1 MAIFELDAKSLSA
14 MFCAGVQELEA
25 NKDWI
30 NELNVFPVPD
40 GDTGTNM
47 TLTLLS
53 AVNEVKNLKDP
64 TLPALGKAISSGSLR
79 GARGNSGV
87 ILSQLCR
94 GFTKVLKDAE
104 VLNGEVL
111 VKALNAATETAYKA
125 VMKPK
130 EGTILTVARGI
141 SEKAAELAEEQLD
154 LTETVRLLIEHGDAV
169 LENTPELL
177 PVLKEAGVVD
187 SGGQGLMVFIKGMY
201 AVMTGEKTFDL
212 EAEAA
217 KGKEK
222 AAGSGPK
229 AVSGDRTAYSVEFTI
244 KGAGMTEEDEVDL
257 KTYLSGIG
265 ESVMV
270 LSLNDTV
277 KARVNTNDPGL
288 AIQRGVEYG
297 TLSKI
302 KINALEE
309 PIKTPAKTEA
319 PKPAEK
325 TAGESAAT
333 AAEQL
338 KAEPAPAAVP
348 ARPAAE
354 EPKKEPGKQYGFVTV
369 ASGDGLTEIFKALGA
384 DGVIMGGQTMN
395 PSAEDFLNEIN
406 KVNAD
411 TVFLLPNNKNIIMAA
426 DVAAEM
432 VRMSGE
438 RNVIVLPTKTIPQGI
453 SALIYFDPGVSA
465 EENTENMKNGIDAV
479 RTGQITYAIR
489 DTVIDGKVI
498 EQNDIISIG
507 DHSAL
512 LAVGKDTFSVARE
525 TVNALVSEEAGAI
538 SIYYGSAVPSEE
550 AEKLGQT
557 VEADYPNC
565 DVEVQ
570 SGGQPI
576 YYYIISVE

>member
-1 MAIFELDAKSLSA
+1 MVIFELDAKLLSA

-53 AVNEVKNLKDP
+53 AVNEVKNLKEP
-64 TLPALGKAISSGSLR
+64 TLSTLGKAISSGSLR

-154 LTETVRLLIEHGDAV
+154 LTETLRLLIEHGDAV

-201 AVMTGEKTFDL
+201 AVMTGEKTFDM

-229 AVSGDRTAYSVEFTI
+229 AVSAERTAYSVEFTI
-244 KGAGMTEEDEVDL
+244 KGAGLTEEDETDL
-257 KTYLSGIG
+257 KTYLAGIG
-265 ESVMV
+265 ENVMV

-309 PIKTPAKTEA
+309 TIKTPARTEEPKA
-319 PKPAEK
+319 EKPAEK
-325 TAGESAAT
+325 PAPAPE
-333 AAEQL
+333 
-338 KAEPAPAAVP
+338 KVEPAPAAPVLP
-348 ARPAAE
+348 KAE
-354 EPKKEPGKQYGFVTV
+354 EPKPEPRKQYGFVTV
-369 ASGDGLTEIFKALGA
+369 TSGDGLTEIFKAMGA

-395 PSAEDFLNEIN
+395 PSAEAFVGEIE
-406 KVNAD
+406 KINAD
-411 TVFLLPNNKNIIMAA
+411 IIYILPNNKNIIMAA
-426 DVAAEM
+426 ELAQYMVADKK
-432 VRMSGE
+432 VV
-438 RNVIVLPTKTIPQGI
+438 VIPTKTIPQGI
-453 SALIYFDPGVSA
+453 SALIYFDPGLSE
-465 EENTENMKNGIDAV
+465 EENTENMKNGIAAV

-525 TVNALVSEEAGAI
+525 TVNALVSDEAGAI
-538 SIYYGSAVPSEE
+538 SIYYGSSVSPEE
-550 AEKLGQT
+550 AEKLGET

-570 SGGQPI
+570 NGGQPI

>member
-1 MAIFELDAKSLSA
+1 MAIFELDAKLLSA

-53 AVNEVKNLKDP
+53 AVNEVKNLKDV

-201 AVMTGEKTFDL
+201 AVMTGEKTFDM

-217 KGKEK
+217 GGRDK

-229 AVSGDRTAYSVEFTI
+229 AVSADRTAYSVEFTL
-244 KGAGMTEEDEVDL
+244 KGAGLTEEDEIDL
-257 KTYLSGIG
+257 KTYLAGIG
-265 ESVMV
+265 ENVMV

-302 KINALEE
+302 KINALDE
-309 PIKTPAKTEA
+309 PIKKPARTEEKAADPLEEKTSPADTKPAAASVVKEA
-319 PKPAEK
+319 PKPAP
-325 TAGESAAT
+325 
-333 AAEQL
+333 
-338 KAEPAPAAVP
+338 EP
-348 ARPAAE
+348 R
-354 EPKKEPGKQYGFVTV
+354 KRYGFVTV
-369 ASGDGLTEIFKALGA
+369 TSGEGLTEIFKTLGA

-395 PSAEDFLNEIN
+395 PSAEAFVSEIE

-411 TVFLLPNNKNIIMAA
+411 IVYILPNNKNIIMAA
-426 DVAAEM
+426 ELAQYM
-432 VRMSGE
+432 V
-438 RNVIVLPTKTIPQGI
+438 NDKKVVVLPTKTIPQGI
-453 SALIYFDPGVSA
+453 SALIYFDPGLPESD
-465 EENTENMKNGIDAV
+465 NTENMKNGIEAV

-489 DTVIDGKVI
+489 DTVIDGKTI

-538 SIYYGSAVPSEE
+538 SIYYGSAVDAAE

-570 SGGQPI
+570 FGGQAI